1 MMVVVRPRGWPH
13 KAIFDTERSSGFEG
27 LWNLGKKLETNC
39 ASESENLSTGFSFL
53 CSLLAGC

>member
-1 MMVVVRPRGWPH
+1 MVVVRLRGWPQ

-39 ASESENLSTGFSFL
+39 ASESENFSTGFSFL